1 MQYYVAVT
9 YMSHNLLCP
18 HSTNTQLLPLF
29 AVSQQNSVGNQKFPP
44 VQTEPQINSQYSRGS
59 LLNGIV
65 RAHKRRLEHA
75 AQVAISHAF
84 VFVYN
89 GEFICFGLSPWFQRE
104 H

>member
-18 HSTNTQLLPLF
+18 VSPNTQLLPLF
-29 AVSQQNSVGNQKFPP
+29 AVSQQNSVGNQKVSP
-44 VQTEPQINSQYSRGS
+44 VQNEPQINSQYSVGS
-59 LLNGIV
+59 LLNGLV
-65 RAHKRRLEHA
+65 KALKWRLEQA

-89 GEFICFGLSPWFQRE
+89 GEFIRIGLSPWFQRDQ
-104 H
+104 

>member
-18 HSTNTQLLPLF
+18 LSPNTQLLPHF

-44 VQTEPQINSQYSRGS
+44 MQIESQINSQYSIGS
-59 LLNGIV
+59 LLNGLV
-65 RAHKRRLEHA
+65 KALKWRLEHA

-104 H
+104 Q